1 MTRDQSRSSIAPMA
15 AVHQTTR
22 LSPGRHRSP
31 RHGTCAMELSSLL
44 GGERF
49 SDHPARVC
57 AVLAAFLRGY
67 NDATSDRVR
76 QELFGVA
83 ATVVDTRTTDSAV
96 REERI
101 HTLLGHA
108 MDAWR
113 HRGLRH
119 FALPLVFAAP
129 SGYTDIET
137 AGAYVGR
144 LAPRNRGLHKKAGRK
159 STHMH
164 SSDAHISYGL
174 LWLKRNKNRGW
185 CGIGNRL

>member
-1 MTRDQSRSSIAPMA
+1 MA
-15 AVHQTTR
+15 GLHQTTK

-31 RHGTCAMELSSLL
+31 KHGTCTMELASLL

-67 NDATSDRVR
+67 NDATSADVR
-76 QELFGVA
+76 QSLFGVA
-83 ATVVDTRTTDSAV
+83 ATVVDSRTTDPDV

-101 HTLLGHA
+101 HALLDHA
-108 MDAWR
+108 MYAWR

-119 FALPLVFAAP
+119 VALPLVFDAP

-144 LAPRNRGLHKKAGRK
+144 IARRNPGLHARTIELIEELVARGRPAAETAAAATTSDVADRGADAAPAPAG
-159 STHMH
+159 
-164 SSDAHISYGL
+164 A
-174 LWLKRNKNRGW
+174 
-185 CGIGNRL
+185 